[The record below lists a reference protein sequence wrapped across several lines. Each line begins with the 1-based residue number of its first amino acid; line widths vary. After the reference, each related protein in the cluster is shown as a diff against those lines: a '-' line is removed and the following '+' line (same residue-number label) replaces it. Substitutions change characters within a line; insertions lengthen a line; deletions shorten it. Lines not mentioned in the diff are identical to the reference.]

1 MGVGELAGG
10 SAELARAW
18 RGHIEPN
25 VEIFWQVAAPHG
37 MVKVGIHRLAEGPS
51 EVRRVWVACQL
62 EGKAAAFNVVVEDE
76 KRLSAHLEGV
86 SGAPRTVT
94 VQPQSFAE
102 LVSRQLSDWERDPV
116 FRESMAVAQ
125 VFAQSV
131 LG

>member
-1 MGVGELAGG
+1 MGHP
-10 SAELARAW
+10 S
-18 RGHIEPN
+18 
-25 VEIFWQVAAPHG
+25 VAAYCGYLKGQHE
-37 MVKVGIHRLAEGPS
+37 VLQKVAAI
-51 EVRRVWVACQL
+51 QL
-62 EGKAAAFNVVVEDE
+62 NQTRVVVRLRYKAHDQIRRFEDE

-94 VQPQSFAE
+94 IRPQSLAE
-102 LVSRQLSDWERDPV
+102 LVGRQLSDRERDPV